1 MARSAAAA
9 IAAALILAS
18 AAAWLAD
25 VFSPAAP
32 PAEADEPAAATA
44 RGIVIRTEAP
54 VYATGGEVMIL
65 AREGSRVSAGGAA
78 AAVSET
84 RAGLMQAVREC
95 AKADPTFARECAY
108 RAVYAAATG
117 DVSGAVPLAAL
128 YEPENAESFTI
139 IRAETSSLW
148 SEHTDGLEYLAPE
161 SLDGCTKQD
170 VEALLALMPAETG
183 AVGKLVTGS
192 SWSFAALCSE
202 ELEVGAECTLRF
214 EDFEARASVKES
226 GSGFAVFT
234 SREHLADALAL
245 RQCTVEIIPSDSQRR

>member
-32 PAEADEPAAATA
+32 PAGTDEPAAVTA
-44 RGIVIRTEAP
+44 RGIVIRTEEA
-54 VYATGGEVMIL
+54 VYASGSEVMVL
-65 AREGSRVSAGGAA
+65 AVEGARVSAGGAA
-78 AAVSET
+78 AAASDT

-95 AKADPTFARECAY
+95 AKADPTFARECACK
-108 RAVYAAATG
+108 AVYAAATG
-117 DVSGAVPLAAL
+117 DMSGAMPLAAL
-128 YEPENAESFTI
+128 YEPENSESFTI
-139 IRAETSSLW
+139 VRAEESSIW
-148 SEHTDGLEYLAPE
+148 SEHTDGMEYLTPG

-170 VEALLALMPAETG
+170 IEALLALEPAETG
-183 AVGKLVTGS
+183 AVGKLVTEDR
-192 SWSFAALCSE
+192 WYFAALCSSA
-202 ELEVGAECTLRF
+202 LEPGEECTLRF
-214 EDFEARASVKES
+214 ADFETRASVAAS

-234 SREHLADALAL
+234 SREHLADTLAL